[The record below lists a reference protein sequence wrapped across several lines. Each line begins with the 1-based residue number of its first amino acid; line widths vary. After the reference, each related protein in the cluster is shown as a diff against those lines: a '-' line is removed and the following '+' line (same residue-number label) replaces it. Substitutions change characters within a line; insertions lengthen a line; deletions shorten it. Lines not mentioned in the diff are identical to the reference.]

1 MSRLSSIKIL
11 SGGPF
16 LTGMVVGDCGGGH
29 GVYVFAESVF
39 IVRPEIGMTEKIV
52 EIRAAGA
59 SRIFK

>member
-16 LTGMVVGDCGGGH
+16 LTGTVVSDCGGGH

-39 IVRPEIGMTEKIV
+39 IVRPEIGMAEKIV
-52 EIRAAGA
+52 EIIAAGA
-59 SRIFK
+59 PRIFK